1 MKITAL
7 LLFVFL
13 AFAFIAIGAAAR
25 PALDT
30 AVTLAAHPDSVAD
43 TVMRSRQTPPV
54 APAGGSRGWIVAAV
68 LGIGVAAV
76 GGVLAYLNFGAEFLR
91 QRRLLN
97 RRPGALP
104 RAPYPIPIMPP
115 APMLPGQQPYQLPSP
130 DYTAGEGY
138 SD

>member
-13 AFAFIAIGAAAR
+13 AIAFIAIGAAAR

-30 AVTLAAHPDSVAD
+30 AVTLAAQPDSVAD
-43 TVMRSRQTPPV
+43 TIMRSRQTPPV
-54 APAGGSRGWIVAAV
+54 APARGGHGWMVAAV
-68 LGIGVAAV
+68 IGIGAAAV
-76 GGVLAYLNFGAEFLR
+76 AGMLAYLNFGAEFLR

-97 RRPGALP
+97 RRQSHAPRTLP
-104 RAPYPIPIMPP
+104 PMPH
-115 APMLPGQQPYQLPSP
+115 APMLPGQQPYQLPPP
-130 DYTAGEGY
+130 DYQTGEGY